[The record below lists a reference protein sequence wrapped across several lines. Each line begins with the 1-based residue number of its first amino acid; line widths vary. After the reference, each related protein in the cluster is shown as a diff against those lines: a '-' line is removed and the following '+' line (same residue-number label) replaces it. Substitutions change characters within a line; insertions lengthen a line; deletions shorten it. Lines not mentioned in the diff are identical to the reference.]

1 MEGMEG
7 VAQLIS
13 TVGFPIAAFLLM
25 YYSQEKTLKELT
37 KALDELRHVIA
48 HDKSEPQ

>member
-1 MEGMEG
+1 MESLEG

-37 KALDELRHVIA
+37 KALDELRHAIA
-48 HDKSEPQ
+48 HDVSDTK